1 MTFAF
6 SEPPISVFTAHAFTA
21 FFACSYV
28 GSLYLSK
35 NARLKFAKEASPGAT
50 DGEEREKLTGERWRN
65 DPDVIKARLLAA
77 TLSTTLSVC
86 VVFCLW
92 DV

>member
-50 DGEEREKLTGERWRN
+50 DGEEREKLTKLKKE
-65 DPDVIKARLLAA
+65 
-77 TLSTTLSVC
+77 LSQTCLEFSVSIHIN
-86 VVFCLW
+86 VGDL
-92 DV
+92 